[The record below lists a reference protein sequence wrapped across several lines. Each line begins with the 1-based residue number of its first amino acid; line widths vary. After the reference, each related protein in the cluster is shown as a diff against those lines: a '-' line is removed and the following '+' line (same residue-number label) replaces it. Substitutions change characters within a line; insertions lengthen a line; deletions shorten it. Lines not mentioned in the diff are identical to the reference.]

1 MDDFLTFT
9 SRKTISRITG
19 FTIEYDRGTIMKPE
33 GLGSRVIFQDRIRSL
48 YDFFLKA
55 NASLDEINE
64 AIRRYKLAA
73 KDKK

>member
-1 MDDFLTFT
+1 
-9 SRKTISRITG
+9 
-19 FTIEYDRGTIMKPE
+19 MKPE

>member
-1 MDDFLTFT
+1 M
-9 SRKTISRITG
+9 SRVTG
-19 FTIEYDRGTIMKPE
+19 FTIEYDRGTVMKPE
-33 GLGSRVIFQDRIRSL
+33 RLGSSVICEDTVRSL